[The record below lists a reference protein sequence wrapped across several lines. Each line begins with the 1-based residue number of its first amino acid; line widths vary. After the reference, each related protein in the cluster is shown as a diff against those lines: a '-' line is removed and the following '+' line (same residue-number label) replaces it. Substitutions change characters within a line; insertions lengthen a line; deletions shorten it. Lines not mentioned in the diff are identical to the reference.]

1 MNSRPLLINYI
12 DEGKVSGRPF
22 FGYVAFTTA
31 HFPIQAPSALI
42 GKYVDAYRELS
53 EEEREIR
60 TRLFATFAA
69 MVESQDYHIGRL
81 MDYLRETGQ
90 LDNTLVIYLTD
101 NGPEG
106 ADAFGTLGN
115 KTWTDWIEANYSMAL
130 EDIGTSASSHR
141 SWSVASPWGL
151 PHDVSDHLLPL

>member
-1 MNSRPLLINYI
+1 
-12 DEGKVSGRPF
+12 
-22 FGYVAFTTA
+22 
-31 HFPIQAPSALI
+31 
-42 GKYVDAYRELS
+42 
-53 EEEREIR
+53 
-60 TRLFATFAA
+60 

-106 ADAFGTLGN
+106 ADAFGPLGN

-130 EDIGTSASSHR
+130 EDIGTSATSHR
-141 SWSVASPWGL
+141 SWSVDPPRGL
-151 PHDVSDHLLPL
+151 PLDVSDRLLPL